1 MAFLKNKSNIS
12 DRIELVKANIASAC
26 ARAKRRPEN
35 VKIVVVTKT
44 ASLKAVH
51 EVIKLGYTDLGEN
64 RVLHLKQL
72 AEDINTHMLDNSG
85 DSTPPTTVN
94 WHMIG
99 HLQRKK
105 VKQVLKMLSL
115 IHSVDTL
122 RLAEEI
128 NSVAE
133 KFGITSEILLQ
144 VNCSGEPQKY
154 GAPVGAVT
162 HLAEQVATMDNIRIH
177 GLMTMAP
184 LTKNK
189 DIVRS
194 CFIRARELFEEIYTL
209 GCAGKD
215 FRHLSMG
222 MSQDYEIAIEE
233 GATLLRIGSAIFT

>member
-26 ARAKRRPEN
+26 ARAGRSTESVR
-35 VKIVVVTKT
+35 IVVVTKT
-44 ASLKAVH
+44 APLEAVH

-64 RVLHLKQL
+64 RVLHLKQV
-72 AEDINTHMLDNSG
+72 AEDINMHMLDNSNA
-85 DSTPPTTVN
+85 STPPPPVN

-105 VKQVLKMLSL
+105 VKKVLKILSL

-128 NSVAE
+128 NSTAE
-133 KFGITSEILLQ
+133 KLGITSDILLQ
-144 VNCSGEPQKY
+144 VNSSGEPQKY

-189 DIVRS
+189 DVVRS
-194 CFIRARELFEEIYTL
+194 CFVRARELFEEIYTL
-209 GCAGKD
+209 GYAGKD

-222 MSQDYEIAIEE
+222 MSQDYEIAVEE
-233 GATLLRIGSAIFT
+233 GATLLRIGSAIFS

>member
-1 MAFLKNKSNIS
+1 LKNKSNIS

-26 ARAKRRPEN
+26 ARAERNPED

-44 ASLKAVH
+44 ASLEAVH
-51 EVIKLGYTDLGEN
+51 EVIKLGFTDLGEN

-72 AEDINTHMLDNSG
+72 EEDINLRMLDNSG
-85 DSTPPTTVN
+85 DSTPTPVK

-105 VKQVLKMLSL
+105 VKKVLKMLSL
-115 IHSVDTL
+115 IHSMDTL

-128 NSVAE
+128 NSTAE

-162 HLAEQVATMDNIRIH
+162 HLAEQVATMDNIRIC

-184 LTKNK
+184 LTRNK

-194 CFIRARELFEEIYTL
+194 CFIRGRELFEEIYTL
-209 GCAGKD
+209 GYAGKD

-222 MSQDYEIAIEE
+222 MSQDYEIAVEE